1 MQMAFIRTKRVD
13 GKEYH
18 QLVKNERVDG
28 KHPLT
33 VLMHLG
39 IYATVED
46 AIKGWLVRVEK
57 LRAEADN
64 KRERFQG
71 GRTPEVRKL
80 EAEAANLEGKVERLR
95 SLSGD

>member
-1 MQMAFIRTKRVD
+1 MV
-13 GKEYH
+13 
-18 QLVKNERVDG
+18 
-28 KHPLT
+28 
-33 VLMHLG
+33 
-39 IYATVED
+39 
-46 AIKGWLVRVEK
+46 VRVEK

>member
-1 MQMAFIRTKRVD
+1 MRMAFIRTKRVD
-13 GKEYH
+13 GKH
-18 QLVKNERVDG
+18 RQR
-28 KHPLT
+28 

-57 LRAEADN
+57 LRAEADGE
-64 KRERFQG
+64 RERFRVY
-71 GRTPEVRKL
+71 RTPKVRKL
-80 EAEAANLEGKVERLR
+80 EAEAANLEEKAEQLR